1 MDNTKKAKSGIRP
14 GVLIGVVAVVMVVGV
29 FVAGRTLGWFGGK
42 KTTDGAT
49 DTAAAPAQAGMP
61 ETAPVVPPKAV
72 PPVRPTPPPVASTAP
87 VVATPPPVDV
97 SQPAEMIA
105 DWSTKLDDIL
115 GSDDDEAKKADL
127 LLAMWKRLPEDGQVE
142 TMQHISNLL
151 PDEKFSSLVPAFT
164 NAATPEA
171 VLDILMTDALNRPNG
186 LKLPALLDVARTPD
200 HPKAEEARDIL
211 EVFVD
216 NNYGADWPKWEQ
228 AMKDWLKENP
238 DEPEP
243 ALTPAPA
250 K

>member
-1 MDNTKKAKSGIRP
+1 MENTNNTKSGIRP
-14 GVLIGVVAVVMVVGV
+14 GVILAIAVVIGGL
-29 FVAGRTLGWFGGK
+29 VAGRMLGWFGGGK
-42 KTTDGAT
+42 KETISEVAV
-49 DTAAAPAQAGMP
+49 APAEPGGP
-61 ETAPVVPPKAV
+61 STVPAATPKPGPAIGHTT
-72 PPVRPTPPPVASTAP
+72 PLPPPVVAP
-87 VVATPPPVDV
+87 VAGTTPAADPITPGDMV
-97 SQPAEMIA
+97 A

-115 GSDDDEAKKADL
+115 GSADDEAKKADL

-151 PDEKFSSLVPAFT
+151 PDEKFSALIPAFT

-171 VLDILMTDALNRPNG
+171 VLDIIMTDALNRPNG
-186 LKLPALLDVARTPD
+186 MKLPALLDVARTPN

-216 NNYGADWPKWEQ
+216 HNYGEDWPKWEKAVQ
-228 AMKDWLKENP
+228 DWLKENP

-243 ALTPAPA
+243 G

>member
-1 MDNTKKAKSGIRP
+1 MDNSNKTQSGIRP
-14 GVLIGVVAVVMVVGV
+14 GVILAVAAVIGGL
-29 FVAGRTLGWFGGK
+29 VAGRMLGWFGDSK
-42 KTTDGAT
+42 KGAGSEA
-49 DTAAAPAQAGMP
+49 AAAPVEPTGP
-61 ETAPVVPPKAV
+61 VTAPVAAPTTVKPPGRAASVPLAT
-72 PPVRPTPPPVASTAP
+72 TPPAVVTAP
-87 VVATPPPVDV
+87 PPEPIAPGDMV
-97 SQPAEMIA
+97 A

-115 GSDDDEAKKADL
+115 GSADDEAKKADL

-151 PDEKFSSLVPAFT
+151 PDEKFSALIPAFT

-171 VLDILMTDALNRPNG
+171 VLDIIMTDALNRPNG
-186 LKLPALLDVARTPD
+186 MKLPALLDVARIPS

-216 NNYGADWPKWEQ
+216 HNYGEDWPKWEKAVQ
-228 AMKDWLKENP
+228 DWLKENP

-243 ALTPAPA
+243 G